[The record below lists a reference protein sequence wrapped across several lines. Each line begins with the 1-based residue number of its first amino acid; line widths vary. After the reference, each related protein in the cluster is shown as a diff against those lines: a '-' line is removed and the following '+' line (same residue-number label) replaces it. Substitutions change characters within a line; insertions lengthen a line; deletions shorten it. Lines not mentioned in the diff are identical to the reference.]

1 MLNIRS
7 FCINRNK
14 IIVDS
19 NTYTIDSW
27 RGSNAENTI
36 AVQWMQLK
44 DEMIAVSQGT
54 AYVVTAVWNQFTW
67 WIYTK
72 KTIINNDNNPLKG

>member
-1 MLNIRS
+1 
-7 FCINRNK
+7 
-14 IIVDS
+14 
-19 NTYTIDSW
+19 
-27 RGSNAENTI
+27 
-36 AVQWMQLK
+36 MQQNQIK